1 MASSTREI
9 TGGSRRPSRRPVVSV
24 CLSELRAGLAQRCGA
39 GEVRDAV
46 GAVVGPLLQGP
57 LVGGEA
63 VRAADDGDLV
73 WSTQQVQRALN
84 ALEGARIALAAEAA
98 RRELHVRR
106 GEASVA
112 ETLAIATAL
121 SGAAARRVERDAVSL
136 QNRPQVADAL
146 ALGVINADQAA
157 AVATAEVPEE
167 VRSELCTGAKSQTAD
182 QTRRAVR
189 AAEAAWRS
197 ESETQRRARL
207 RAARYASMWIDPR
220 DGMWHLRAKFEPLT
234 GDRINRRLMQLI
246 QRNWRSDKNLPES
259 QRRSVAHRAAD
270 ALALLLTAEG
280 PQGAGSQLGDDST
293 DADPIGTAAL
303 GEGSTNGSVTDSDGD
318 AASSDGSM
326 GGSAT
331 GSAGD
336 TVSSDGSMDG
346 LATDGATAST
356 GTAGDPNTNTNAD
369 ATGEAPSEESATGHA
384 RHGHVPSGRNRSS
397 PTSSWDDP
405 QAANENW
412 VVPSSTQMIV
422 ITTLDNLRNGTSGAA
437 PVHRTGQQAVRDTPS
452 AIETSESAG
461 LVLPPESHTWAT
473 TCTPVPPL
481 LAAPGV
487 SGITETGT
495 ELSGAELRKLACDA
509 RVVPVVMGGAS
520 EVLDVGRATRTIP
533 PAIRRA
539 LIARDQGCVWPG
551 CERAPIHCDGH
562 HIQHWID
569 DGPTCPTNLAL
580 LCHSHHHRLH
590 EYNLVLH
597 PPTGPAPPGT
607 GWTVTPAPPPTPT
620 RPSTKQNC

>member
-1 MASSTREI
+1 M
-9 TGGSRRPSRRPVVSV
+9 
-24 CLSELRAGLAQRCGA
+24 RAGLAQRCDT

-112 ETLAIATAL
+112 ETLASATAL
-121 SGAAARRVERDAVSL
+121 SGTAARRVERDAVSL

-146 ALGVINADQAA
+146 VCGEINADQAA

-167 VRSELCTGAKSQTAD
+167 VRNELCTGAKSQTAD

-207 RAARYASMWIDPR
+207 RAARYASMWIDSR

-246 QRNWRSDKNLPES
+246 QRNWRSDKDLPES

-270 ALALLLTAEG
+270 ALAHLLTAEG
-280 PQGAGSQLGDDST
+280 PQGAGSRLGDDLA
-293 DADPIGTAAL
+293 DADPRGTAAL
-303 GEGSTNGSVTDSDGD
+303 GEGSTNGSVAGSDGD

-326 GGSAT
+326 SGPAT
-331 GSAGD
+331 G
-336 TVSSDGSMDG
+336 
-346 LATDGATAST
+346 GATTGT
-356 GTAGDPNTNTNAD
+356 GTAGGLKTNAN
-369 ATGEAPSEESATGHA
+369 AASE
-384 RHGHVPSGRNRSS
+384 
-397 PTSSWDDP
+397 D
-405 QAANENW
+405 W
-412 VVPSSTQMIV
+412 VVPSPTQMIV
-422 ITTLDNLRNGTSGAA
+422 LTTLDNLRNNA
-437 PVHRTGQQAVRDTPS
+437 P
-452 AIETSESAG
+452 
-461 LVLPPESHTWAT
+461 T
-473 TCTPVPPL
+473 TVPPL

-487 SGITETGT
+487 CGVTETGT

-590 EYNLVLH
+590 EHNLVLH

-607 GWTVTPAPPPTPT
+607 GWTVTPAPPPTPA